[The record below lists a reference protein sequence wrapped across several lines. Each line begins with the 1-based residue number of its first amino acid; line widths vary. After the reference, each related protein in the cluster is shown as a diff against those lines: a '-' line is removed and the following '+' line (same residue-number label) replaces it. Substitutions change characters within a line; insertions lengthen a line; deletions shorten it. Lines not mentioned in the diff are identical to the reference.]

1 MKYMRKKVLD
11 LLENNEIRALV
22 DNRNETIGKKI
33 RDAEMQKSV
42 YADCRRG
49 RRKNGTISIRRHE
62 TGRKGNISVTIEE
75 FAEIVDAEIKNIKNI
90 YSLT

>member
-1 MKYMRKKVLD
+1 MRKKVLD

-33 RDAEMQKSV
+33 RDAEMQNPV

-49 RRKNGTISIRRHE
+49 KRKTAPFLSVATDRKEKE
-62 TGRKGNISVTIEE
+62 TSALRLK
-75 FAEIVDAEIKNIKNI
+75 
-90 YSLT
+90 SLLR

>member
-1 MKYMRKKVLD
+1 

-33 RDAEMQKSV
+33 RDAEMQKNPV

-49 RRKNGTISIRRHE
+49 REKQTISIRRHGQE
-62 TGRKGNISVTIEE
+62 GKGNISVTIEE
-75 FAEIVDAEIKNIKNI
+75 FAEIVDMRSKDIK
-90 YSLT
+90 TFTV

>member
-1 MKYMRKKVLD
+1 

-42 YADCRRG
+42 YADCRREK
-49 RRKNGTISIRRHE
+49 RKTAFLSVATDRKEKE
-62 TGRKGNISVTIEE
+62 TSALRLK
-75 FAEIVDAEIKNIKNI
+75 
-90 YSLT
+90 SLLR